1 MTITSQYL
9 DAHHAFGVNIF
20 CFHLAPRL
28 SQKPWRKEAQS
39 YHISPIT
46 QRHQHSLVKLSAADQ
61 VYANIT
67 TMPRPSEVKLVSA
80 ERGSIDAPR
89 TGCRLTA
96 HDDMSLQDAA
106 FHGRYEHQSIY
117 TKHRSD

>member
-28 SQKPWRKEAQS
+28 GRQPWREEARS
-39 YHISPIT
+39 YHISPTT
-46 QRHQHSLVKLSAADQ
+46 QRHQHSLVKPSAAER
-61 VYANIT
+61 VYTEMT
-67 TMPRPSEVKLVSA
+67 TMPRPSEVKMVSA
-80 ERGSIDAPR
+80 DRVSIDALQMGYR
-89 TGCRLTA
+89 AA

-106 FHGRYEHQSIY
+106 SHGRYDHQ
-117 TKHRSD
+117 